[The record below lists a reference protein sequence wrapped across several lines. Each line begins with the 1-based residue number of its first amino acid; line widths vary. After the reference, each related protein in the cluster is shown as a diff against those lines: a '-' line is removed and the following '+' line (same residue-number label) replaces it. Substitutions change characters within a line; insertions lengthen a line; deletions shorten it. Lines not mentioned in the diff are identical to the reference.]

1 MLTVF
6 RFLQNTPTI
15 LQVLIGS
22 ILVGFVL
29 DPILLEIWIVQILL
43 QGPNKGDWRLRERCG

>member
-43 QGPNKGDWRLRERCG
+43 QGPDKGDWRLRERCG